1 MGLALAETAELHQS
15 RRRAG
20 RPPQALLSSARITK
34 AALKL
39 ISHDGYK
46 GLTMAALARSL
57 NVAPSALYNHV
68 RSKQDVLLL
77 VEDHLMGRVNV
88 SAFATEPWDA
98 AVASWAR
105 SYRDVFAAHL
115 PLIPVIAMLP
125 VTNAPATITMYEA
138 VTNGF
143 LRAGWAPESVIDAVV
158 ALESFIYGSAYDVNA
173 PADIFDA
180 GTLAPQ
186 APSFSVAV
194 TRRGLGRAGA
204 GVHDV
209 SVAGSASTADA
220 VTGSQDVTVTDG
232 TGTDHAP
239 EPADSTKPVRN
250 DADAAF
256 TLGLDAMIAGLAATR
271 GPQG

>member
-1 MGLALAETAELHQS
+1 MGLALAETAELHHQA

-46 GLTMAALARSL
+46 GLTMAGLARSL

-77 VEDHLMGRVNV
+77 VEDHLMGRVDV
-88 SAFATEPWDA
+88 SAFTTEPWDA

-115 PLIPVIAMLP
+115 PLIPVIALLP

-143 LRAGWAPESVIDAVV
+143 LAAGWAPESVIDAVV

-173 PADIFDA
+173 PDDIFDA
-180 GTLAPQ
+180 GSLAPQ

-194 TRRGLGRAGA
+194 TRRGLGRASMRGTADGGTVGA
-204 GVHDV
+204 GT
-209 SVAGSASTADA
+209 AGA
-220 VTGSQDVTVTDG
+220 G
-232 TGTDHAP
+232 HAP
-239 EPADSTKPVRN
+239 DPADSAKPVQN

-256 TLGLDAMIAGLAATR
+256 SLGLNALIAGLAATR

>member
-1 MGLALAETAELHQS
+1 MAATAELHQQV

-39 ISHDGYK
+39 VSHDGYK

-77 VEDHLMGRVNV
+77 VEDHLMGRVDV
-88 SAFATEPWDA
+88 SAFSTEPWDS

-115 PLIPVIAMLP
+115 PLIPVIALLP

-138 VTNGF
+138 VTQGF
-143 LRAGWAPESVIDAVV
+143 LAAGWAPSAIIDAVV

-173 PADIFDA
+173 PANIFDS
-180 GTLAPQ
+180 GSLAPQ
-186 APSFSVAV
+186 APNFSAAV
-194 TRRGLGRAGA
+194 EHRGLNAA
-204 GVHDV
+204 P
-209 SVAGSASTADA
+209 DA
-220 VTGSQDVTVTDG
+220 AQ
-232 TGTDHAP
+232 
-239 EPADSTKPVRN
+239 RN

-256 TLGLDAMIAGLAATR
+256 SLGLKAMIAGLGATLGPCAA
-271 GPQG
+271 

>member
-1 MGLALAETAELHQS
+1 MVETADLHHQA

-46 GLTMAALARSL
+46 GLTMAALAKSL
-57 NVAPSALYNHV
+57 HVAPSALYNHV

-77 VEDHLMGRVNV
+77 AEDHLMGRVDV
-88 SAFATEPWDA
+88 SAFRNEPWES

-115 PLIPVIAMLP
+115 PLIPVIALLP

-138 VTNGF
+138 VTQGF
-143 LRAGWAPESVIDAVV
+143 LAAGWPRESIIDAIV
-158 ALESFIYGSAYDVNA
+158 ALESFIYGSAYDVTA
-173 PADIFDA
+173 PDDIFDV
-180 GTLAPQ
+180 GSLAPE
-186 APSFSVAV
+186 APHFSDAV
-194 TRRGLGRAGA
+194 QHRGLGPSPATGRA
-204 GVHDV
+204 
-209 SVAGSASTADA
+209 
-220 VTGSQDVTVTDG
+220 
-232 TGTDHAP
+232 
-239 EPADSTKPVRN
+239 N

-256 TLGLDAMIAGLAATR
+256 ALGLKAMIAGLAATV
-271 GPQG
+271 GPGS